1 MPANPNA
8 VENSIITPQT
18 PRSAYV
24 IYGTAQA
31 VYPPTNTPANT
42 QLLLTAG
49 AGGGRLTR
57 LYALPQESTGAA
69 GVVQFYRSND
79 GGATKYWADAAPVTN
94 DTVSTTDPPIRI
106 DFGFSD
112 ANPMIL
118 QANERIY
125 VAPSIAKSFA
135 FVAEWADY

>member
-1 MPANPNA
+1 MA
-8 VENSIITPQT
+8 VTPNSIVTPQT
-18 PRSAYV
+18 PKSAFV

-31 VYPPTNTPANT
+31 TYPPTTNPANT

-49 AGGGRLTR
+49 PNGGRLTR
-57 LYALPQESTGAA
+57 LYAMPQESTAAVGVVQYFRSADTGSTKFWAGAA
-69 GVVQFYRSND
+69 GVS
-79 GGATKYWADAAPVTN
+79 N
-94 DTVSTTDPPIRI
+94 DTVSSTDAPIAI

-112 ANPMIL
+112 ANPLIL

-125 VAPSIAKSFA
+125 VAPSIAKSFV